1 MHHAVCVFSYKNA
14 SDLQTA
20 HNSLH
25 HLQVAQ
31 PDCIVPN
38 LVIGQIFTVISDIET
53 GEYLVEF
60 SIVGRP
66 VVF

>member
-1 MHHAVCVFSYKNA
+1 MYHAVCVMSNKNA
-14 SDLQTA
+14 SDFHTA

-25 HLQVAQ
+25 HLDVAP

-38 LVIGQIFTVISDIET
+38 LVIGQITVMSNIET
-53 GEYLVEF
+53 GEYLVQF
-60 SIVGRP
+60 SSVGRP